1 LRLVLGQRPDHV
13 LVAGPK
19 APDPRLIGGR
29 HGNNPEMGQIRKLM
43 FVKPRTV
50 KIGDSIVDA
59 AKLMKGEETGIAPI
73 VEEGRLIGVVTDSD
87 ITLRVVA
94 EGRDPHTTRVE
105 DVASRDL
112 VTIDP
117 DQALDDALAVMESHD
132 VKRLPV
138 VEEDGTL
145 VGIVA
150 HADVLRHVEAERA
163 ESVFA

>member
-1 LRLVLGQRPDHV
+1 M
-13 LVAGPK
+13 
-19 APDPRLIGGR
+19 
-29 HGNNPEMGQIRKLM
+29 EQIRKLM

-50 KIGDSIVDA
+50 KIGDSVADA

-73 VEEGRLIGVVTDSD
+73 VEDGRLIGVVTDHD
-87 ITLRVVA
+87 ITVRVVA
-94 EGRDPHTTRVE
+94 EGRDPQTTKVE
-105 DVASRDL
+105 EVASREL

-117 DQALDDALAVMESHD
+117 EMALDDALEVMAHHD
-132 VKRLPV
+132 VRRLPV
-138 VEEDGTL
+138 IEEDGTL

>member
-1 LRLVLGQRPDHV
+1 
-13 LVAGPK
+13 
-19 APDPRLIGGR
+19 
-29 HGNNPEMGQIRKLM
+29 
-43 FVKPRTV
+43 
-50 KIGDSIVDA
+50 
-59 AKLMKGEETGIAPI
+59 
-73 VEEGRLIGVVTDSD
+73 
-87 ITLRVVA
+87 
-94 EGRDPHTTRVE
+94 
-105 DVASRDL
+105 

>member
-1 LRLVLGQRPDHV
+1 
-13 LVAGPK
+13 
-19 APDPRLIGGR
+19 
-29 HGNNPEMGQIRKLM
+29 MGQIRKLM

-50 KIGDSIVDA
+50 KVGDSIVDA

-73 VEEGRLIGVVTDSD
+73 VEDGRLIGVVTDHD

-94 EGRDPHTTRVE
+94 EGRDPRTTRVE
-105 DVASRDL
+105 EVASRNL

-117 DQALDDALAVMESHD
+117 DQALDEALAVMTHHD

-138 VEEDGTL
+138 IEEDGTL
-145 VGIVA
+145 VGMVA

-163 ESVFA
+163 DAVFA